1 MTLKM
6 QNEDFELLISE
17 GSNALAFRK
26 YHHQYDSN
34 TYHSEALFEKFK
46 DSKNQ
51 SRFLKLIWAMGV
63 DWPCDRIEL
72 AKICPDVC
80 PVMGTPLDYGR
91 GYNRVFNP
99 LVNNDDGYYQPTVDH
114 RVSRAE
120 AAKLGWTEE
129 QINCIDNYVVVCRKA
144 NTWKNDCPSE
154 HVFDRFVAGM
164 KRVYF
169 S

>member
-1 MTLKM
+1 
-6 QNEDFELLISE
+6 
-17 GSNALAFRK
+17 
-26 YHHQYDSN
+26 
-34 TYHSEALFEKFK
+34 
-46 DSKNQ
+46 
-51 SRFLKLIWAMGV
+51 
-63 DWPCDRIEL
+63 
-72 AKICPDVC
+72 
-80 PVMGTPLDYGR
+80 
-91 GYNRVFNP
+91 VFNP

-114 RVSRAE
+114 IVSRAE
-120 AAKLGWTEE
+120 AAKRGWTEE

>member
-1 MTLKM
+1 M
-6 QNEDFELLISE
+6 QNEDFERLISE
-17 GSNALAFRK
+17 GHSALAFRK
-26 YHHQYDSN
+26 YHHHYDTA
-34 TYHSEALFEKFK
+34 TYHSESLFEKFK

-51 SRFLKLIWAMGV
+51 GRFLKLIWAMGV
-63 DWPCDRIEL
+63 DWPCDKIEL

-99 LVNNDDGYYQPTVDH
+99 LINNDDGYYQPTVDH

-129 QINCIDNYVVVCRKA
+129 QINCIDNYVIVCRKA
-144 NTWKNDCPSE
+144 NTWKSDCPSLA
-154 HVFDRFVAGM
+154 VFNRFVEGM
-164 KRVYF
+164 RRVYYN
-169 S
+169 